1 LPATPGPG
9 DDLAGIDPCSLLPSS
24 VDKMFGPD
32 AVREQGASTLALG
45 VPAQSCTLVTPAPFS
60 PGTHHASLTLYPRS
74 VSAESAALLALSVF
88 GGGLIEDTVAGRSV
102 WINECLA
109 ATLPCTGAL
118 AAWSDPYFIV
128 IEFDRSS
135 WGEPSTTSLA
145 TARSVLEAVLSG
157 RSNRR
162 SP

>member
-1 LPATPGPG
+1 
-9 DDLAGIDPCSLLPSS
+9 
-24 VDKMFGPD
+24 MFGPD

-60 PGTHHASLTLYPRS
+60 SGTHHASLTLYPRS
-74 VSAESAALLALSVF
+74 VSAESAALLAPSVF